1 MTLDGPAIGGVICGA
16 VIGGTYVFLQRRAL
30 RKQREAA
37 ATNQPLGVGGLV
49 PGALL
54 RLAVVAVALF
64 VLLQFTN
71 VNKYWLT
78 GAFFVTYTA
87 PLLVQLKQ
95 TIFPK
100 K

>member
-1 MTLDGPAIGGVICGA
+1 MTFDGPAIWGIVCGVL
-16 VIGGTYVFLQRRAL
+16 IGGTYVFLQRRAL
-30 RKQREAA
+30 SRQKEAVA
-37 ATNQPLGVGGLV
+37 QNQPPGVGVLV
-49 PGALL
+49 PGALV

-64 VLLQFTN
+64 VVLQYTD

-95 TIFPK
+95 MIFPK